1 MLSALNEDAQNGK
14 MKPEFFPP
22 KNPNVNLKRQFE
34 KIFIQEA
41 CLKSIVFLK
50 WGIHGLFL
58 ILSIPQVIRLI

>member
-1 MLSALNEDAQNGK
+1 MSALVLNEEQPPPPTVLSALNEDAQNGK

-41 CLKSIVFLK
+41 RLKSIVF
-50 WGIHGLFL
+50 
-58 ILSIPQVIRLI
+58 